1 VGVAI
6 QVSVYDKLSPK
17 LRILARSLKSFRQPL
32 ETAEVYMYQS
42 IDKTFRMQGRP
53 NRWAPWKDPKKLLLG
68 RLYRH
73 YKPGPER
80 EKKRRKTFS
89 PTGEIKLDISR
100 LILIDTHRL
109 QYSVTGKGGADS
121 VRKLEDTRLEIGTNV
136 KYAPV
141 HQFGSP
147 KKNIPARPFLQ
158 FLPEDIKRI
167 VSIFKNYIK
176 EATEK

>member
-17 LRILARSLKSFRQPL
+17 LRILARSLKSFRKPL
-32 ETAEVYMYQS
+32 EEAEVYMYGS
-42 IDKTFRMQGRP
+42 IEKTFREQGRP
-53 NRWAPWKDPKKLLLG
+53 NKWAPWKNPEKLLLA
-68 RLYRH
+68 RMYRH
-73 YKPGPER
+73 YQGTLKRMKKEQRQELRER
-80 EKKRRKTFS
+80 VLAK
-89 PTGEIKLDISR
+89 GGQ
-100 LILIDTHRL
+100 ILIDTGRL
-109 QYSVTGKGGADS
+109 RASVSGKGGADS